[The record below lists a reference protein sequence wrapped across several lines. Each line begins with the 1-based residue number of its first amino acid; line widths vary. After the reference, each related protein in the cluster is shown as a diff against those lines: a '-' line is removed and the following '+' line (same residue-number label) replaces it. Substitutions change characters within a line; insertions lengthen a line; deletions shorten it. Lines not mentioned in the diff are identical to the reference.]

1 MKYRSITFFITLT
14 LLLSMGSAHAT
25 KLYRWEDAKGNISYA
40 DKVLPKD
47 SKLERA
53 ELNES
58 GRTITI
64 KEAAKTP
71 QQLVQLKK
79 IRALQNTKQALL
91 DAQLKIDNVLLR
103 TFQSESAMDN
113 ALSGKISMLNTQ
125 ILQTKKQTNTLFK
138 QLLTHQK
145 NAANYERQGKKIPKG
160 RLKNIATSEK
170 QYNNNQKKI
179 QRLTLQKATITESF
193 QQDKNRLSELHGNRK
208 SKPTVYNQGTPS
220 LALGVLTC
228 NNGNCTQLWKQALAF
243 THTNAMTKVVFKS
256 KDLLLT
262 SAPKEHTQLTLALTK
277 DIQKNTTSIYLDIYC
292 KDSKEGKQACKN
304 QSTHA
309 LIQKFN
315 TLRTRSLPNE

>member
-1 MKYRSITFFITLT
+1 MN
-14 LLLSMGSAHAT
+14 SAHAV
-25 KLYRWEDAKGNISYA
+25 KLYRWEDANGNISYA
-40 DKVLPKD
+40 DKVLPED

-53 ELNES
+53 ELSES
-58 GRTITI
+58 GRTIAI

-71 QQLVQLKK
+71 KQLLLLKR
-79 IRALQNTKQALL
+79 IRSIQNTKQALFES
-91 DAQLKIDNVLLR
+91 QLKIDNVLLR

-125 ILQTKKQTNTLFK
+125 ILQTEKQTNTLFK

-179 QRLTLQKATITESF
+179 QRLSLQKATITESF
-193 QQDKNRLSELHGNRK
+193 QRDKNRLSELHENRE

-220 LALGVLTC
+220 LALGELTC
-228 NNGNCTQLWKQALAF
+228 SNKNCTQLWNQAIAF
-243 THTNAMTKVVFKS
+243 TRKNAMTKIIFKS
-256 KDLLLT
+256 KELLLT

-277 DIQKNTTSIYLDIYC
+277 DIQENTTSIYLDIYC
-292 KDSKEGKQACKN
+292 KDSKEGKETCKN
-304 QSTHA
+304 KSTHS
-309 LIQKFN
+309 LIRRFN
-315 TLRTRSLPNE
+315 YLNN